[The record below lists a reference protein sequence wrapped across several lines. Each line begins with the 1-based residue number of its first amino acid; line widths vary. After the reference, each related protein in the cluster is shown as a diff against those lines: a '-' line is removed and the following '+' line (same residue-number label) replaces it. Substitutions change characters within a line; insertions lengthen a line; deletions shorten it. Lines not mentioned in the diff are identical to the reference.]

1 MAREQSVWCCVIGVM
16 AMIAGATCVIVHTC
30 VVERL
35 ARAAPIDA
43 SAAASPTDGRRV
55 SEPATASEERNGKE
69 ARAPKHLSLRLDS
82 NDNARKLIA
91 DFPDMSGVTYLDLES
106 VRIEAISDE
115 LLEQVFLHGKSIE
128 ALHIAVLN
136 SAGDRRPRISDDG
149 MEYISRLPKLKQLC
163 LACWFSAEGF
173 QHVSK
178 LRRLRVLGCDY
189 ATITV
194 KQLFEVLAELPE
206 LRTVGVRHADF
217 SQPID
222 AETHRAI
229 ASLNGR
235 LESLS
240 FGEWQETKV
249 HASLL
254 PAIAEIKSLTW
265 LDLGEVCGSTP
276 RGVSYYLEQLP
287 YLEHLTPSWDE
298 VVAMR
303 RFDRRETYPIE
314 FRPVTSASGMMALLN
329 CLLGWPE
336 AAKVRREVVRRRAG
350 LSDLSE
356 DFTKSKLPVTQ
367 ILSDS
372 FGVSFRYVSTR
383 WLTFIEFRY
392 PELDAQIRRYLSG
405 MDLEPAAK

>member
-1 MAREQSVWCCVIGVM
+1 MAREKSVWCCVVGVM
-16 AMIAGATCVIVHTC
+16 AMIAGAACVIVHTC

-55 SEPATASEERNGKE
+55 SEPATASEERNGRE
-69 ARAPKHLSLRLDS
+69 ARAPMHLSLRLDS

-106 VRIEAISDE
+106 VRIEAIPDE
-115 LLEQVFLHGKSIE
+115 LLEQVLLHAESIE
-128 ALHIAVLN
+128 ALSIALLN
-136 SAGDRRPRISDDG
+136 SAGERRPRISDAG
-149 MEYISRLPKLKQLC
+149 MEYISRLPKLKQLNLHC
-163 LACWFSAEGF
+163 RFSGQGF
-173 QHVSK
+173 QGLSRTTTLRRLGLRNPSINAKDFFTVVSK
-178 LRRLRVLGCDY
+178 LPQ
-189 ATITV
+189 I
-194 KQLFEVLAELPE
+194 E
-206 LRTVGVRHADF
+206 GVSALDADF

-265 LDLGEVCGSTP
+265 LDLGELCGSTP

-372 FGVSFRYVSTR
+372 FGVDFRYGGMR
-383 WLTFIEFRY
+383 WLTFIKIRY

>member
-1 MAREQSVWCCVIGVM
+1 MAREQSVWCCVVGVI
-16 AMIAGATCVIVHTC
+16 AMIAGAACVIVHTC
-30 VVERL
+30 VVEPR
-35 ARAAPIDA
+35 ARAASIDA
-43 SAAASPTDGRRV
+43 SAAASPTDGQPV
-55 SEPATASEERNGKE
+55 SEAVTASEERSGKD
-69 ARAPKHLSLRLDS
+69 ARGPKTLSLRLDS

-91 DFPDMSGVTYLDLES
+91 DFPDISDVTRLRLEPVS
-106 VRIEAISDE
+106 IEAISDE
-115 LLEQVFLHGKSIE
+115 LLEQVLLHGESIE

-136 SAGDRRPRISDDG
+136 SAGERRPRISDDG

-178 LRRLRVLGCDY
+178 LRGLRVLGCDY

-194 KQLFEVLAELPE
+194 KQLFGVLAELPE

-222 AETHRAI
+222 AETYRAI

-235 LESLS
+235 LEWLS

-265 LDLGEVCGSTP
+265 LDLGELCGSTP

-287 YLEHLTPSWDE
+287 YLEHLTPSWDD

-372 FGVSFRYVSTR
+372 FGVDFRYGGMR
-383 WLTFIEFRY
+383 WLTFIKIRY